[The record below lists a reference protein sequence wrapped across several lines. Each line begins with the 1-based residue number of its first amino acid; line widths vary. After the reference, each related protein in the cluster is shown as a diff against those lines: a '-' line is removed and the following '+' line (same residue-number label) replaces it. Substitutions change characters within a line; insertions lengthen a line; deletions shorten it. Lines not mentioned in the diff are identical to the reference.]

1 MSFVQCKGCVKKT
14 AEENHAGQWRSKG
27 VHEELSRILEQL
39 DAVPVVEDQA
49 GTVLVN
55 GKVGDV
61 VAHW

>member
-1 MSFVQCKGCVKKT
+1 M
-14 AEENHAGQWRSKG
+14 
-27 VHEELSRILEQL
+27 HEELSRILEQL

>member
-1 MSFVQCKGCVKKT
+1 M
-14 AEENHAGQWRSKG
+14 
-27 VHEELSRILEQL
+27 HEELSRILEQL

-55 GKVGDV
+55 GKEGDV